1 MHPGHCSFRAICL
14 DSEKDFQ
21 DSDRL
26 GLCISIKKETA
37 VKNKAL
43 CIALYL
49 AVMVGAILAQV
60 STGTVVGTVSD
71 PTGASV
77 TGASVTLKDT
87 GTGLVRKVVSGADG
101 SYVAANLKPGV
112 YEITAGAT
120 GFSTQTI
127 RGIVLQVDE
136 RARIDIALQV
146 GDVTQQVV
154 VEGAAQIV
162 VSENAT
168 IGEVID
174 NKKVVELPLNGRQY
188 LSLALLTPGVQRSA
202 ANAAFYDE
210 SGGSFSANGTDPG
223 SNTTMIDGVIN
234 MEFGAGRQNYSPS
247 LDMIQEF
254 KIQTNTYDAA
264 FGLSGAS
271 QVNVVTKR
279 GGNQYHG
286 SAFFFTRNDN
296 LDARPFFQPG
306 NLPEFRRHQFGGTFG
321 GKIPKSTKD
330 FFFLAYEG
338 KRQARGLTAPIT
350 VPSAAIKNGDFTGT
364 GATIYD
370 PITLD
375 PATRARLPFPGNF
388 IPQARITPQA
398 RFIRQIWP
406 DPTLPGLAGNF
417 ISNPKRVADG
427 NQYSARYDR
436 NFSEKDTLSARYT
449 RETDSALEPWQ
460 RPGLILPISG
470 FGQNLDL
477 RGYNFSSSW
486 THAFG
491 PSALNTFNFGLSKY
505 QRTADNETTEAG
517 FFINGGSRGKLSGP
531 AYFQGAGISGI
542 GAERQK
548 AGIPNLAV
556 SGWSNIADDPFAPV
570 REPYTNYVFSDT
582 FSKVSGSHNWKVG
595 VDIIRNRINQVD
607 FEANT
612 RGGINFGPNYTT
624 PGVSTPGNQ
633 FHSFADFLLGQ
644 VASSSVNGAR
654 LVEDLSQSWYMG
666 FVQDDWKVTQ
676 NFTVNLGLRYELW
689 SRMVE
694 NKNRL
699 VAFDLGIKKF
709 VFSGDTVPTLPGTPA
724 GAVTADSLGLP
735 RNMVMG
741 TDHNDFAPRLGFAW
755 RVFGSNKTVLR
766 GGYGMFYNWVTQ
778 NVTQAMAFGPPWV
791 PSLSI
796 TSNPDFPAVTFAVPY
811 QTSVVPSVSGRVV
824 TAYTNRTPY
833 IMQYS
838 LSLGHS
844 FTPKLG
850 GEVAYVANAGRKA
863 YLDYNFNQPLA
874 GAGTVAS
881 RSPYP
886 EFGGL
891 SGNPAWGTNNYNA
904 LQMKVKKELGP
915 EGLLLSG
922 AYTFGKALGTSVS
935 GIKFNGQVPFRDTRN
950 WKNDAGPTPFDIR
963 HIVAMSWVY
972 ELPAGRGKALGG
984 SANSVAQLI
993 VGGWKFGGIAT
1004 FQSGHYLTPTDS
1016 FNNSNAGGSRPDI
1029 IGNPNNFST
1038 PNKQAMLTQFFDTG
1052 AFRRAAQYTF
1062 GNAGTGTVEGPGI
1075 GVVDLSFYKDF
1086 RISEGK
1092 RVQFR
1097 AELFN
1102 SLNHA
1107 NFADPGV
1114 SFGTANFGRIVS
1126 TSTQAREVQIGLRLD
1141 F

>member
-1 MHPGHCSFRAICL
+1 MNQNNVLCV
-14 DSEKDFQ
+14 
-21 DSDRL
+21 
-26 GLCISIKKETA
+26 GLYF
-37 VKNKAL
+37 AL
-43 CIALYL
+43 
-49 AVMVGAILAQV
+49 MVGAILAQV
-60 STGTVVGTVSD
+60 STGTIVGTVTD
-71 PTGASV
+71 QTEGIVAGA
-77 TGASVTLKDT
+77 TVTLKDA
-87 GTGLVRKVVSGADG
+87 GTGLLRKVASSADG
-101 SYVAANLKPGV
+101 SYVAVNLKPGEYSLTV
-112 YEITAGAT
+112 VAA

-127 RGIVLQVDE
+127 RGIVLKVDE

-146 GDVTQQVV
+146 GDVTQQIL

-174 NKKVVELPLNGRQY
+174 NKRVIELPLNGRQF
-188 LSLALLTPGVQRSA
+188 LSLALLTPGVQRSR

-247 LDMIQEF
+247 IDMVQEF

-279 GGNQYHG
+279 GGSEYHG
-286 SAFFFTRNDN
+286 SAFFFTRNDDW
-296 LDARPFFQPG
+296 DARPFFQPG
-306 NLPEFRRHQFGGTFG
+306 KLPEFRRHQFGGTVG
-321 GKIPKSTKD
+321 GRILKSSKD
-330 FFFLAYEG
+330 FFFVAYEG

-350 VPSAAIKNGDFTGT
+350 VPPTAIRAGDFAGTGT
-364 GATIYD
+364 TIHD
-370 PITLD
+370 PLTLD
-375 PATRARLPFPGNF
+375 PDTRARQPFPNNI
-388 IPQARITPQA
+388 IPEPRITPQA
-398 RFIRQIWP
+398 RFIRQLWP
-406 DPTLPGLAGNF
+406 NPTRPGLAGNF
-417 ISNPKRVADG
+417 VSNPTRVADG

-436 NFSEKDTLSARYT
+436 NFSEKDTLSVRYT
-449 RETDSALEPWQ
+449 RQTDTALEPWQ
-460 RPGLILPISG
+460 RPGLILPVSG

-491 PSALNTFNFGLSKY
+491 PSALNTLNFGLSKY
-505 QRTADNETTEAG
+505 QRLADNETTEAG
-517 FFINGGSRGKLSGP
+517 FFMNKGSRGKLSGP
-531 AYFQGAGISGI
+531 AFFQGAGISGI
-542 GAERQK
+542 SAERQK
-548 AGIPNLAV
+548 AGIPNIAV

-570 REPYTNYVFSDT
+570 REPYTNFVFSDT
-582 FSKVSGSHNWKVG
+582 FSKVSGSHIWKAG
-595 VDIIRNRINQVD
+595 VDIIRNRINPID

-624 PGVSTPGNQ
+624 PGVNVPGNQ
-633 FHSFADFLLGQ
+633 FHSLADFLLGQ
-644 VASSSVNGAR
+644 VASSSVNGNR
-654 LVEDLSQSWYMG
+654 LVEDLTQSWYMM
-666 FVQDDWKVTQ
+666 FVQDDWKVTK
-676 NFTVNLGLRYELW
+676 NLTVNLGLRYEIW

-694 NKNRL
+694 NQNRL
-699 VAFDLGIKKF
+699 VAVDLGIRKF
-709 VFSGDTVPTLPGTPA
+709 VFSGDSVPTLPGTPP
-724 GAVTADSLGLP
+724 GSVTSASLGLP

-741 TDHNDFAPRLGFAW
+741 TDRNDFAPRLGFAW

-791 PSLSI
+791 PSLVI
-796 TSNPDFPAVTFAVPY
+796 ISNPDRSAVTFANPY
-811 QTSVVPSVSGRVV
+811 RTEAVASVSGRVV
-824 TAYTNRTPY
+824 TAYDNRTPY

-838 LSLGHS
+838 MSLGHS

-863 YLDYNFNQPLA
+863 YLDYNYNQPLP
-874 GAGTVAS
+874 GPGSVAS

-886 EFGGL
+886 EFGALG
-891 SGNPAWGTNNYNA
+891 GNPAWGTNNYNA
-904 LQMKVKKELGP
+904 LQMKVRKDVGP

-950 WKNDAGPTPFDIR
+950 WKADAGPTPFDVR
-963 HIVAMSWVY
+963 HIVALSWVY
-972 ELPAGRGKALGG
+972 ELPIGKGKPLGSG
-984 SANSVAQLI
+984 SNSLAQAVI
-993 VGGWKFGGIAT
+993 GGWKFGGIST
-1004 FQSGHYLTPTDS
+1004 FQSGQRLTPVDS

-1029 IGNPNNFST
+1029 IANPNQFSSAS
-1038 PNKQAMLTQFFDTG
+1038 KQAMVNQFFDTN
-1052 AFRRAAQYTF
+1052 AFRRAPLYSF

-1075 GVVDLSFYKDF
+1075 AIVDLAFYKDF
-1086 RISEGK
+1086 RVSEGK

-1107 NFADPGV
+1107 NFANPGV
-1114 SFGTANFGRIVS
+1114 SLGTPQFGRIVD
-1126 TSTQAREVQIGLRLD
+1126 TSTPAREVQLGLRVD